1 MQQEMRAP
9 QHQIKLTTELFQW
22 SIQKSD
28 RDVQYQKE
36 GRFYFSLFV
45 RIDGLARI
53 ITVIIRPA
61 YSIFLSLII
70 SKSPPFYFLQT
81 RLRSRSDSGL
91 LSVRTVSVMFGNNTR
106 FVFDEIFVMM
116 TNETYIIC

>member
-1 MQQEMRAP
+1 MQQELRAP
-9 QHQIKLTTELFQW
+9 QHQIKLTTEPFQW

-28 RDVQYQKE
+28 RDVEYQKE

-70 SKSPPFYFLQT
+70 SKSSPFYFLQT
-81 RLRSRSDSGL
+81 RLRSDSGL
-91 LSVRTVSVMFGNNTR
+91 QSARTVSVMFGNNIR
-106 FVFDEIFVMM
+106 FVFDESFRHDDK
-116 TNETYIIC
+116 